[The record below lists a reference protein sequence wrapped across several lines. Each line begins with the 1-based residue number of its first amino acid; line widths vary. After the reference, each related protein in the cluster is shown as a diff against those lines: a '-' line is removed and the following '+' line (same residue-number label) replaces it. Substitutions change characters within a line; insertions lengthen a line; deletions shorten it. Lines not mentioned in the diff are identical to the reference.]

1 MRGSCCNRL
10 IIAVVL
16 AAVIVGVLSCGS
28 TATIVSI
35 TVIPSDRIIVNGSM
49 VQFIALATFSN
60 GMTIS
65 PWSVVNWSS
74 TDTQVAT
81 IGANGVVLAVS
92 PGATQ
97 ITATDMQH
105 PTLSSRATLT
115 VTNMP
120 LVALVVTAANPVMAR
135 GTTEQLTAEGIYA
148 NGDRNGMTSSV
159 IWSTSNAGI
168 ASVSNVQGSH
178 GLVTAI
184 AAGTVT
190 ITATELQTGI
200 AAQTVLVITP

>member
-49 VQFIALATFSN
+49 VQFIALARFSN
-60 GMTIS
+60 GMIIS

-74 TDTQVAT
+74 SDTQVAT
-81 IGANGVVLAVS
+81 IGSNGVVLAVS

-105 PTLSSRATLT
+105 PTLFSQATLT

-120 LVALVVTAANPVMAR
+120 LVALVVTAASPVMAR
-135 GTTEQLTAEGIYA
+135 GATEQLTAEGVYA
-148 NGDRNGMTSSV
+148 NGDTNVMTSSV
-159 IWSTSNAGI
+159 IWSSSNAGV
-168 ASVSNVQGSH
+168 ASLSNVQGSN
-178 GLVTAI
+178 GLVTGI